1 MRQRRRFP
9 RPHPI
14 VLVWATALFFT
25 TIGNIALWKTL
36 WGLIDLNSLR
46 SVLFLASLPL
56 VLFCLFN
63 LLLTPLLALPFLRR
77 PLLVLLVVV
86 SAACS
91 YFMLHYNV
99 LIDRSMVQNVFE
111 TNQAELNAY
120 LSLPLLLTLLALGV
134 LPAAGLALVRTTS
147 GAGSIRSLLVWPVS
161 VLASL
166 LVLLAI
172 GFAFYKDYSSLL
184 RNNRHIRDQVL
195 PLNVV
200 RHTHGY
206 LKGLYSTR
214 QQPLRAIGMDAQRAP
229 GPRPKL
235 VILVVG
241 ETARSQNFQ
250 LNGYP
255 RATNPR
261 LSRKEGVISFND
273 VSSCGTA
280 TAISVPCMFSQM
292 TRGQYDDVRAATEE
306 NVLDILQRTGIS
318 VLWRN
323 NNNGGCKGV
332 CERVPTEDMPALKV
346 AGQCV
351 NADGTCYDDVLLHQL
366 GARIDAINGDA
377 LIVLHQLGSHGPTY
391 FERYPA
397 ASRAFSPTCD
407 SNQIQHCSNEALVN
421 TYDNTLVHTDHLLG
435 KAIDLLQGYA
445 DQRDVALIY
454 VSDHGESLGER
465 GMYLHGTPY
474 FIAPREQTQVPMV
487 MWFSAEFSRNAGLDL
502 ACMRGNALHR
512 AYSHDNVFHSLLGL
526 FGVSS
531 TVYQRDLDVFAGCRT
546 GTAQRTTGPAVVSA
560 PVAALPARTRRCW
573 ARLSLVRSPQ
583 LRRRD
588 ALGCWRGVAFGWVR
602 GTAGR
607 GGLSP

>member
-46 SVLFLASLPL
+46 SVLFLASLPV

-120 LSLPLLLTLLALGV
+120 LSLPLLLTLLALGG
-134 LPAAGLALVRTTS
+134 LPATGLVLMRTAS
-147 GAGSIRSLLVWPVS
+147 GAGSIRSFLVWPVN
-161 VLASL
+161 VLVSMM
-166 LVLLAI
+166 VLLAI

-184 RNNRHIRDQVL
+184 RNNRYIRDQVL

-206 LKGLYSTR
+206 LKSLYSTR
-214 QQPLRAIGMDAQRAP
+214 QQPLRAIGMDARRAP

-487 MWFSAEFSRNAGLDL
+487 MWFSPEFSRNAGLDL
-502 ACMRGNALHR
+502 ACLHQNALHR
-512 AYSHDNVFHSLLGL
+512 AHSHDNLFHSLLGL
-526 FGVSS
+526 FAVNSG
-531 TVYQRDLDVFAGCRT
+531 VYQHDLDVFAGCR
-546 GTAQRTTGPAVVSA
+546 ASASPAVATSPA
-560 PVAALPARTRRCW
+560 KERRRLMPVADRNVARYCAARAKSRPAHTAATW
-573 ARLSLVRSPQ
+573 ASLHSCGLVR
-583 LRRRD
+583 
-588 ALGCWRGVAFGWVR
+588 
-602 GTAGR
+602 
-607 GGLSP
+607 GLSG

>member
-1 MRQRRRFP
+1 MRQCLRFP

-14 VLVWATALFFT
+14 ILVWAAAFFFT
-25 TIGNIALWKTL
+25 TIGNIALWKSL

-46 SVLFLASLPL
+46 SVLFLASLPV

-63 LLLTPLLALPFLRR
+63 LMLTPLLALPFLRR

-407 SNQIQHCSNEALVN
+407 SNQIQHCSNEALAN

-487 MWFSAEFSRNAGLDL
+487 MWFSTEFSHNAGLDL

-607 GGLSP
+607 GG

>member
-1 MRQRRRFP
+1 MRQCLRFP

-14 VLVWATALFFT
+14 ILVWAAAFFFT
-25 TIGNIALWKTL
+25 TIGNIALWKSL

-46 SVLFLASLPL
+46 SVLFLASLPV

-63 LLLTPLLALPFLRR
+63 LMLTPLLALPFLRR

-172 GFAFYKDYSSLL
+172 GFAFYRDYSSLL

-229 GPRPKL
+229 GPRRKL

-351 NADGTCYDDVLLHQL
+351 NADGTCYDGVLLHQL

-487 MWFSAEFSRNAGLDL
+487 MWFSTEFSHNAGLDL

-607 GGLSP
+607 GG

>member
-1 MRQRRRFP
+1 MRQCLRFP

-14 VLVWATALFFT
+14 ILVWAAAFFFT

-63 LLLTPLLALPFLRR
+63 LMLTPLLALPFLRR

-487 MWFSAEFSRNAGLDL
+487 MWFSTEFSHNAGLDL

-607 GGLSP
+607 GG

>member
-63 LLLTPLLALPFLRR
+63 LLLTPLLALPFVRK

-134 LPAAGLALVRTTS
+134 LPAAGLALMRTTS

-351 NADGTCYDDVLLHQL
+351 NADGTCYDGVLLHQL

-421 TYDNTLVHTDHLLG
+421 TYDNTLVHTDQVLAEAIGLLR
-435 KAIDLLQGYA
+435 GYSA
-445 DQRDVALIY
+445 HRDVALIY

-487 MWFSAEFSRNAGLDL
+487 MWFSTEFSHNAGLDL

-560 PVAALPARTRRCW
+560 PVAALPARSRRCW

-588 ALGCWRGVAFGWVR
+588 ALGCWRGVAYGWVR

-607 GGLSP
+607 GG

>member
-1 MRQRRRFP
+1 MRQCLRFP

-14 VLVWATALFFT
+14 ILVWAAAFFFT

-63 LLLTPLLALPFLRR
+63 LMLTPLLALPFLRR

-421 TYDNTLVHTDHLLG
+421 TYDNTLVHTDQVLAEAIGLLR
-435 KAIDLLQGYA
+435 GYSA
-445 DQRDVALIY
+445 HRDVALIY

-474 FIAPREQTQVPMV
+474 FIAPREQTQVPMM
-487 MWFSAEFSRNAGLDL
+487 MWFSTEFSHNAGLDL

>member
-1 MRQRRRFP
+1 MRQCLRFP

-14 VLVWATALFFT
+14 VLVWAAALFFA

-46 SVLFLASLPL
+46 SVLFLASLPPL
-56 VLFCLFN
+56 LFCLFN
-63 LLLTPLLALPFLRR
+63 LLLTPLLALPFVHK
-77 PLLVLLVVV
+77 PLLVVLVVV

-134 LPAAGLALVRTTS
+134 LPATALVLLRTTRRAAS
-147 GAGSIRSLLVWPVS
+147 LRSLLVWPAN

-166 LVLLAI
+166 VVLLVI

-184 RNNRHIRDQVL
+184 RNNRYIRDQVL
-195 PLNVV
+195 PLNVL

-206 LKGLYSTR
+206 LKSLYSTR
-214 QQPLRAIGMDAQRAP
+214 EQPLRWIATDARRTA
-229 GPRPKL
+229 GPRPRL
-235 VILVVG
+235 VVMVVG

-261 LSRKEGVISFND
+261 LSRSDGVISFND

-292 TRGQYDDVRAATEE
+292 TRQQYDDVRAATEE
-306 NVLDILQRTGIS
+306 NVLDILQRTGVG

-351 NADGTCYDDVLLHQL
+351 NTDGTCYDDVLLHQL
-366 GARIDAINGDA
+366 GARIDGIHGDA
-377 LIVLHQLGSHGPTY
+377 LVVLHQLGSHGPTY

-421 TYDNTLVHTDHLLG
+421 TYDNTLVHTDRVL
-435 KAIDLLQGYA
+435 AETIDLLRGYS
-445 DQRDVALIY
+445 DHRDVALIY

-487 MWFSAEFSRNAGLDL
+487 MWFSTEFSRNAGLDMGCL
-502 ACMRGNALHR
+502 RENALHR

-531 TVYQRDLDVFAGCRT
+531 AVYQRERDVFAGCRAT
-546 GTAQRTTGPAVVSA
+546 TDAPLATAPAERHRLM
-560 PVAALPARTRRCW
+560 PVTARNVARYCAARAKSRPAHTAATW
-573 ARLSLVRSPQ
+573 ASLHSCGLVR
-583 LRRRD
+583 
-588 ALGCWRGVAFGWVR
+588 
-602 GTAGR
+602 
-607 GGLSP
+607 GLSG

>member
-63 LLLTPLLALPFLRR
+63 LLLTPLLALPFVRK

-134 LPAAGLALVRTTS
+134 LPAAGLALMRTTS

-184 RNNRHIRDQVL
+184 RNNRHIRDQML

-229 GPRPKL
+229 GPRRKL

-351 NADGTCYDDVLLHQL
+351 NADGTCYDGVLLHQL

-487 MWFSAEFSRNAGLDL
+487 MWFSTEFSHNAGLDL

-607 GGLSP
+607 GG

>member
-1 MRQRRRFP
+1 VRQRRRFP

-46 SVLFLASLPL
+46 SVLFLASLPV

-120 LSLPLLLTLLALGV
+120 LSLPLLLTLLALGG
-134 LPAAGLALVRTTS
+134 LPATGLVLMRTAS
-147 GAGSIRSLLVWPVS
+147 GAGSIRSFLVWPVN
-161 VLASL
+161 VLVSMM
-166 LVLLAI
+166 VLLAI

-184 RNNRHIRDQVL
+184 RNNRYIRDQVL

-206 LKGLYSTR
+206 LKSLYSTR
-214 QQPLRAIGMDAQRAP
+214 QQPLRAIGMDARRAP

-323 NNNGGCKGV
+323 NNNGGCKSV
-332 CERVPTEDMPALKV
+332 CERVPMEDMPALKV

-407 SNQIQHCSNEALVN
+407 SNQIQQCSNEALVN

-487 MWFSAEFSRNAGLDL
+487 MWFSPEFSRNAGLDL
-502 ACMRGNALHR
+502 ACLHQNALHR
-512 AYSHDNVFHSLLGL
+512 AHSHDNLFHSLLGL
-526 FGVSS
+526 FAVNSG
-531 TVYQRDLDVFAGCRT
+531 VYQHDLDVFAGCR
-546 GTAQRTTGPAVVSA
+546 ASASPAVATSPA
-560 PVAALPARTRRCW
+560 KERRRLMPVAARNVARYCAARAKSRPAHTAATW
-573 ARLSLVRSPQ
+573 ASSH
-583 LRRRD
+583 
-588 ALGCWRGVAFGWVR
+588 CSGVAR
-602 GTAGR
+602 
-607 GGLSP
+607 GLSG

>member
-1 MRQRRRFP
+1 MRQCLRFP

-14 VLVWATALFFT
+14 ILVWAAAFFFT
-25 TIGNIALWKTL
+25 TIGNIALWKSL

-46 SVLFLASLPL
+46 SVLFLASLPM
-56 VLFCLFN
+56 VLLCLFN
-63 LLLTPLLALPFLRR
+63 LMLTPLLALPFLRR

-421 TYDNTLVHTDHLLG
+421 TYDNTLVHTDQVLAEAIGLLR
-435 KAIDLLQGYA
+435 GYSA
-445 DQRDVALIY
+445 HRDVALIY

-487 MWFSAEFSRNAGLDL
+487 MWFSPEFSRNAGLDL

-607 GGLSP
+607 GG